1 MIERETSLRIIKQEL
16 IDTRKQDD
24 ECQFGIALG
33 AIYLAVSLNIITN
46 RELHRL
52 NKLALNASVHAKIQR
67 HQHGAMILGRR
78 ITQFQ
83 HTKSLDGLFDG
94 ISPAPDETFQQRV
107 QTWML
112 ECFGQAIAADRA
124 ERNHRFLEEALELV
138 QSLDCSADEAHRLVD
153 YVYGRPTG
161 EPVQEAG
168 GVMVTLAALCAASE
182 LDMAEAGEQELA
194 RISQPETMLRI
205 REKQRNKPAMSPLPG
220 AYPER
225 EAPAER
231 NVRAA
236 DRTQIAALENALLD
250 IAARHH
256 HSASAGE
263 YFAKVARKALAQQ
276 AGGSGVVNRE
286 STTAQNATVLLEAP
300 DWLLEMAEQMRDQPT
315 RSTAHPF
322 WQVRCKRHLP
332 TAEGY
337 NDSHYEVVGDEGV
350 VWRSIDPIKGLVDH
364 LLEHHEEWCR
374 QWAEDHDHMDDCSTV
389 AEAIESFFD
398 ASEGELPDGLTTV
411 FVQEVEEVVTTHLTQ
426 ADAEWF
432 IKRKQHDY
440 APLYTYVESAYW
452 SPQMRQLQ
460 DWIISLVRQNGCAE
474 S

>member
-1 MIERETSLRIIKQEL
+1 MTERETTLRIIKQEL

-33 AIYLAVSLNIITN
+33 TIYLAVSLNLITN

-67 HQHGAMILGRR
+67 HQHGAVILGKR
-78 ITQFQ
+78 ITEFQ
-83 HTKSLDGLFDG
+83 RTNSLAGLLDG
-94 ISPAPDETFQQRV
+94 ISPPADEAFQQRV
-107 QTWML
+107 QAWML
-112 ECFGQAIAADRA
+112 ECFGSAIAADRA

-138 QSLDCSADEAHRLVD
+138 QSLGCSADEAHRLVD

-182 LDMAEAGEQELA
+182 LDMAEAGERELT

-205 REKQRNKPAMSPLPG
+205 REKQRKKPAMSPLPG
-220 AYPER
+220 VYPER
-225 EAPAER
+225 AAP
-231 NVRAA
+231 V
-236 DRTQIAALENALLD
+236 
-250 IAARHH
+250 
-256 HSASAGE
+256 
-263 YFAKVARKALAQQ
+263 QQ
-276 AGGSGVVNRE
+276 AGGLGVVNRE
-286 STTAQNATVLLEAP
+286 FTTAQDAAVLLEAP

-350 VWRSIDPIKGLVDH
+350 VWRSIDPIKGLIDH
-364 LLEHHEEWCR
+364 LLENHEEWCR
-374 QWAEDHDHMDDCSTV
+374 RWAEDHDHMEDCSTV

-398 ASEGELPDGLTTV
+398 ASEGELPDGLTSV
-411 FVQEVEEVVTTHLTQ
+411 FVQEVEEVVTTHLTL

-440 APLYTYVESAYW
+440 PPLYTYVESAYW

-460 DWIISLVRQNGCAE
+460 DWIISLASQNGGAT